1 MVVVPLPQASI
12 APTAMRSASTSAT
25 TPQTRFQ
32 NPSIAWVSARAAARS
47 VKLSTKMLAR
57 ISVP

>member
-1 MVVVPLPQASI
+1 MVVVWLPKASI

-25 TPQTRFQ
+25 TPHTRFQ
-32 NPSIAWVSARAAARS
+32 NPSIAWFSRRGIRV